1 MLLKEKEIL
10 EIIKILRRVYPENKT
25 ALRHK
30 TVFELLCSV
39 ILSAQCTDARVNMVT
54 PALFAAYPTPEK
66 MAAASLE
73 SVEKIIKS
81 TGFYHAK
88 AKSLVLMS
96 QTLVRNFNG
105 QVPDNM
111 KDLLTLRG
119 VARKTANVVLADY
132 FNKAEGIV
140 VDTHVRRV
148 SFRTGFTKETDPV
161 KIEKDLM
168 KKVPKKDWIW
178 LGNAYVWHG
187 RKVCNA
193 RKPKCS
199 ACAINKICPKNK
211 VTVSA

>member
-1 MLLKEKEIL
+1 MLIKEETIL

-54 PALFAAYPTPEK
+54 PALFASYPTPEK
-66 MAAASLE
+66 MAAARLE

-96 QTLVRNFNG
+96 RTLVQNFNG

-119 VARKTANVVLADY
+119 VARKTANVVLADW
-132 FNKAEGIV
+132 FNKAEGVV

-148 SFRTGFTKETDPV
+148 SFRTGLTKETDPV

-168 KKVPKKDWIW
+168 KKIPKKDWIW

-187 RKVCNA
+187 RRVCA
-193 RKPKCS
+193 AHKPKCS
-199 ACAINKICPKNK
+199 ICQINKICPKNQ

>member
-119 VARKTANVVLADY
+119 VARKTANVVLADW
-132 FNKAEGIV
+132 FKKAEGIV

-148 SFRTGFTKETDPV
+148 SFRTGLTKETDPV

-168 KKVPKKDWIW
+168 QKIPKKDWIW
-178 LGNAYVWHG
+178 IGNAYVWHG
-187 RKVCNA
+187 RRVCGA

-199 ACAINKICPKNK
+199 ICQITKICPKNK